1 MVVKLT
7 HNALKVLEERYFL
20 RNDRGNIIE
29 TPEQLFRRVASAVAS
44 ADRFYGKDGTEIKKT
59 EEDIFQLMNNLEFL
73 PNTPTLMNAGTE
85 LGQLSACFVI
95 PVEDNIPSIF
105 EAVRIM
111 AIIHKTAGGTGF
123 SFSKIRP
130 RGDLVK
136 STHGIASGPLSYMKI
151 FDVATETIKQGG
163 KRRGANMGVLR
174 VDHPDIL
181 EFIQAKS
188 NEGFLTNF
196 NISVAVTDKFMQ
208 AVEKNQNYELI
219 NPRTKSSVKKLN
231 ARKVW
236 KMMIEYAWKTGDP
249 GVIFIDEINR
259 TNPTSHIGL
268 IESTNPCGEQPL
280 HPYESCNLGSI
291 NLSKMVENGEMNW
304 RKFEDTIKKCVHFLD
319 NVIDANKYPLKE
331 IEKMTNANRRIGFG
345 VMGFADML
353 IQLGIPYNSEDALQ
367 LGERLMKFVE
377 STSHK
382 ESIELGKERGS
393 FPNFKGSLWNK
404 KGYVSM
410 RNASVTTIAPTGT
423 ISLISGCSSGIEPL
437 FAIVFERHI
446 LDGKKLIEINP
457 LFEKVAKERGFYS
470 EKLMKKIARYGSV
483 QKIKEVPKDLK
494 KIFVTAHDISPD
506 WHVKM
511 QAGFQ
516 KYTDNA
522 VSKTVNLSHNAPIKD
537 VEKIYWLAYKLKCK
551 GVTVYRYGSKPD
563 QVLNL
568 ESAIKPKSKQKYV
581 SAAPD
586 YAGGCPTPF
595 CPWS

>member
-7 HNALKVLEERYFL
+7 HNALKVLEERYLL
-20 RNDRGNIIE
+20 RDDRGNIIE
-29 TPEQLFRRVASAVAS
+29 TPEQLFRRVASVVAS

-59 EEDIFQLMNNLEFL
+59 EEEFFQLMNNLEFL

-208 AVEKNQNYELI
+208 AIEKNQNYELI

-511 QAGFQ
+511 QAVFQ

-537 VEKIYWLAYKLKCK
+537 VEKIYWFAYKLKCK

>member
-59 EEDIFQLMNNLEFL
+59 EEEIFQLMNNLEFL

>member
-7 HNALKVLEERYFL
+7 HNALKVLEERYLL
-20 RNDRGNIIE
+20 RDDRGNIIE

-59 EEDIFQLMNNLEFL
+59 EEEFFQLMNNLEFL

-511 QAGFQ
+511 QAVFQ

-537 VEKIYWLAYKLKCK
+537 VEKIYWFAYKLKCK

>member
-1 MVVKLT
+1 
-7 HNALKVLEERYFL
+7 
-20 RNDRGNIIE
+20 
-29 TPEQLFRRVASAVAS
+29 
-44 ADRFYGKDGTEIKKT
+44 
-59 EEDIFQLMNNLEFL
+59 
-73 PNTPTLMNAGTE
+73 
-85 LGQLSACFVI
+85 
-95 PVEDNIPSIF
+95 
-105 EAVRIM
+105 
-111 AIIHKTAGGTGF
+111 
-123 SFSKIRP
+123 
-130 RGDLVK
+130 
-136 STHGIASGPLSYMKI
+136 
-151 FDVATETIKQGG
+151 
-163 KRRGANMGVLR
+163 
-174 VDHPDIL
+174 
-181 EFIQAKS
+181 
-188 NEGFLTNF
+188 
-196 NISVAVTDKFMQ
+196 
-208 AVEKNQNYELI
+208 
-219 NPRTKSSVKKLN
+219 
-231 ARKVW
+231 
-236 KMMIEYAWKTGDP
+236 
-249 GVIFIDEINR
+249 
-259 TNPTSHIGL
+259 
-268 IESTNPCGEQPL
+268 
-280 HPYESCNLGSI
+280 
-291 NLSKMVENGEMNW
+291 
-304 RKFEDTIKKCVHFLD
+304 
-319 NVIDANKYPLKE
+319 
-331 IEKMTNANRRIGFG
+331 
-345 VMGFADML
+345 
-353 IQLGIPYNSEDALQ
+353 
-367 LGERLMKFVE
+367 
-377 STSHK
+377 
-382 ESIELGKERGS
+382 
-393 FPNFKGSLWNK
+393 
-404 KGYVSM
+404 M